1 MPTPRPRAGSR
12 PEPRRG
18 TTETT
23 RQGTTLPL
31 STAIRPR
38 VWRLA
43 LVAAFLIALLAT
55 LSVPAPPA
63 AAAIQVPDVTA
74 QGVYA
79 YDLGTGIQLFA
90 KNEHERLSIGSTV
103 KIVTALV
110 TMQYA
115 KLDDQVTIV
124 ESDLVDPTLYS
135 NMQLQA
141 GDTLTVSQLLY
152 GLLIPSGSDGANAL
166 ARHVGGI
173 ITGSDDPIAQLDG
186 FVAEMNAFVAEHG
199 FKDTRFS
206 NPHGD
211 DAPNNYSSAYD
222 IAHLGG
228 LLMQDEFLASVV
240 REPGYS
246 FTSVGPEARN
256 YQASSTNEL
265 LGQSGVVG
273 IKTGST
279 EDAGAC
285 VVLAR
290 QVNNGNSTV
299 ITSVLGSEL
308 QYDAAGM
315 ISIDKRWDDASQLLS
330 FMDATFMWL
339 PLNDAQTFKN
349 LPTELAVW
357 NVQLEGN
364 PSIPM
369 TRGDDI
375 LTKYQLALNPDGGG
389 TIDIYYDN
397 DRVGSL
403 PLKAGTASDEGDA
416 AITLAPAA

>member
-1 MPTPRPRAGSR
+1 
-12 PEPRRG
+12 
-18 TTETT
+18 
-23 RQGTTLPL
+23 LPL
-31 STAIRPR
+31 STATRPR
-38 VWRLA
+38 AWRLT
-43 LVAAFLIALLAT
+43 LVAALLAALLVT
-55 LSVPAPPA
+55 LSVPAPDA
-63 AAAIQVPDVTA
+63 AAAIAAPDVTA

-79 YDLGTGIQLFA
+79 FDMTTGIELFA
-90 KNEHERLSIGSTV
+90 KNEHERVSIGSTV

-115 KLDDQVTIV
+115 NLDDQVTIL

-141 GDTLTVSQLLY
+141 GDTLTGSQLLY

-186 FVAEMNAFVAEHG
+186 FVNEMNAFVAEHG
-199 FKDTRFS
+199 FTDTRFS
-206 NPHGD
+206 NPHGN

-240 REPGYS
+240 GEPGYS
-246 FTSVGPEARN
+246 FISAGGN
-256 YQASSTNEL
+256 QYQEDTTNHL

-279 EDAGAC
+279 EDAGGC

-290 QVNNGNSTV
+290 QVNNGNSMV
-299 ITSVLGSEL
+299 ITSVLGADL
-308 QYDAAGM
+308 QYDDNGA
-315 ISIDKRWDDASQLLS
+315 IVLDKRWEDASQLLA
-330 FMDATFMWL
+330 FMDATFVWL
-339 PLNDAQTFKN
+339 PLDDAQTFAN

-357 NVQLEGN
+357 DVQVEGN
-364 PSIPM
+364 PFVPV
-369 TRGDDI
+369 TTGDAV
-375 LTKYQLALNPDGGG
+375 LTHYQLALNPDGGG
-389 TIDIYYDN
+389 TIDIYYDT

-403 PLKAGTASDEGDA
+403 PLQGGSASTTGNH
-416 AITLAPAA
+416 AIALAPAA